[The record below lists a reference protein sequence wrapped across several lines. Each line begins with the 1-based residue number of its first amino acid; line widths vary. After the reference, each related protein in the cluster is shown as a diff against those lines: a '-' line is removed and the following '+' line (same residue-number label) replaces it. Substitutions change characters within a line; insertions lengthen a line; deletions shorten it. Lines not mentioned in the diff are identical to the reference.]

1 MPSYGSDNMLGPFW
15 RKHPPGLKLNIWTSV
30 MVKIYSCKQQKKH
43 WWLRAIYLM
52 TNLVFF
58 FISVTSTDLT
68 DFTVSGM
75 FKFIFCNCRKNIFK
89 NLVLADTK
97 RWLDKGLS
105 ITNLFYQPDFLDTR
119 ARTII
124 VRIRIRL
131 SVCLSV
137 WRSVYNATSQTGLI
151 RSWLLFYKFFSH

>member
-1 MPSYGSDNMLGPFW
+1 
-15 RKHPPGLKLNIWTSV
+15 

-119 ARTII
+119 ERQ
-124 VRIRIRL
+124 L
-131 SVCLSV
+131 S
-137 WRSVYNATSQTGLI
+137 
-151 RSWLLFYKFFSH
+151 